1 MRAFAIPL
9 IVGSIGIL
17 CMLIAI
23 IGHFA
28 PFESMRSA
36 TPQQGKLQANTP
48 PLEVKKIASAKDA
61 QPSVPVNTHNTMQ
74 AFHLALLVLD
84 LEGNGIRLTEP
95 ETHEI
100 YMSNYP
106 SEPAGGVG
114 WVHPD
119 NGILAR
125 GLEAKSNILDVE
137 ALLGSRHI
145 DGFTEL
151 SYLEAIESST
161 IDRRINKAD
170 GVLFASLQVWQDK
183 NVNAMVDPGEL
194 FSLRDLGIIDIDI
207 RAMPQKLE
215 SRWIESNKIGFQSRF
230 LRANGEQG
238 QIAHVLLKQKRESQR
253 RHPLGYYHR
262 QTENYK
268 WPQHRGHGALDSWQ
282 VVMERDAVFSG
293 MVQRFAKT
301 KDFSRIDED
310 IEEIMLRWAGVQD
323 VPPDSRGEYIDARIL
338 AFLEQ
343 YNNEPYYHV
352 TGGADPFH
360 PEQAAQ
366 LMKIWGLIFD
376 KVRARALAQGPLA
389 DVFPSTSYN
398 YNSGAVLLRKDYNW
412 LYHSYCH
419 AEKLADADY
428 AASVEHVLVHK
439 AKQLKKDA
447 AQLRQDVA
455 DCRAAVLQS
464 ANP

>member
-1 MRAFAIPL
+1 MRALAIPL
-9 IVGSIGIL
+9 IVGSIGII
-17 CMLIAI
+17 CIAVAV
-23 IGHFA
+23 IGHFT
-28 PFESMRSA
+28 PFA
-36 TPQQGKLQANTP
+36 TMPDAAPQQAKAEP
-48 PLEVKKIASAKDA
+48 PLSVEKTASAKAA
-61 QPSVPVNTHNTMQ
+61 QPSIPVNTHDTMQ

-84 LEGNGIRLTEP
+84 LDGSEITLTEP
-95 ETHEI
+95 ETHGVF
-100 YMSNYP
+100 MSNYP
-106 SEPAGGVG
+106 SEPAGDIG

-125 GLEAKSNILDVE
+125 GLEANGSILNVE

-151 SYLEAIESST
+151 SYMEAMESSAV
-161 IDRRINKAD
+161 DRRINKAD
-170 GVLFASLQVWQDK
+170 GALFTSLQVWQDK
-183 NVNAMVDPGEL
+183 NVNAMVDAGEL
-194 FSLRDLGIIDIDI
+194 FSLEEVGIAEIDI

-215 SRWIESNKIGFQSRF
+215 SRWLERNQIGFRSRVT
-230 LRANGEQG
+230 RKNGKQG

-262 QTENYK
+262 QTENHQ
-268 WPQHRGHGALDSWQ
+268 WPEHRGHGALDSWQ
-282 VVMERDAVFSG
+282 VVMDRDPVFRE

-360 PEQAAQ
+360 SEQAAQ
-366 LMKIWGLIFD
+366 LMKIWELVFD
-376 KVRARALAQGPLA
+376 KVRARALAQGPLT

-398 YNSGAVLLRKDYNW
+398 YNAGAILLKKDYDW
-412 LYHSYCH
+412 LYHRYCH
-419 AEKLADADY
+419 AEELTDADY